1 MIDVILRLRKSFVI
15 PHFQKTW
22 ESQPAIFAA
31 LFLCLG
37 ISGSKLMETLVVA
50 WWPAFAIPA
59 FLLGLYLYGKSN
71 RLSVLWI
78 IGTFFLFLGLHLGS
92 RALLWG
98 NDFQPPINKCVI
110 NATVAKTL
118 GTASNLRTFLLEEGY
133 NCTEATHLPGKGRLA
148 LRDNDSPLIAGDRI
162 EFRSRIRKPL
172 NRGNPG
178 EYDWE
183 IDCKHNEI
191 LWTVSALG
199 PEAIMVLGQGNRLTP
214 HSILFRLRRAMSQF
228 FDDRTGQYSGY
239 FLDGQSVSNVRAIIK
254 GLVLGDLGEI
264 TPDVYK
270 SFVDSGLV
278 HALSA
283 SGLHVAIVMMLVFMG
298 VRAVT
303 WAVPTVLLWLPFKK
317 IGAIASI
324 PAVIIYCLL
333 VGARVPAI
341 RSTIMG
347 LVVAV
352 AILMDRKWHSLNSL
366 AVAAIIILFLYPLS
380 FFTISFQ
387 LSFLAVAGILFLVPP
402 ITKHIYERSH
412 DGKINPVSRTTE
424 IGKYS
429 FPNKVLLSLAVVGLT
444 SFSATLAITPFLLNT
459 FHSFPV
465 YTIPANLLTDAM
477 MTGVLGLSLLASF
490 IGPIWPDSAALI
502 LFPAELLTYLI
513 VQIAQFFSN
522 LPLSTIQIGYLGT
535 AGFIFMCGCVA
546 LIFRSMQVIS
556 RQNIFVAS
564 VASALIVATVVF
576 YSWIEKHR
584 TDLRVTFLNVGK
596 ADAIFLQPPS
606 SKGALIDGGLANQY
620 FDSGRAILL
629 PFLKWSGVRS
639 LDGMVMT
646 HPDMDHMGGLLV
658 TIPQIPPGRLWW
670 NPVEVQSIHL
680 NQILSQ
686 AAQTQAAIVPA
697 DRRLERVKLGSCT
710 LQFLN
715 RPQPTGT
722 YNQVHR
728 NINNAS
734 VVCRLDFGLKSFLFT
749 GDLEREGEDEL
760 LATGLPLKASVL
772 KVGHHG
778 GRTSTSRRFLET
790 VQPEVAVILN
800 EYPANRGSP
809 NKEVLARLESAGV
822 RIFWT
827 GRDGAVIINTDGKT
841 LSINT
846 GRKTMLPGQLRSQ

>member
-1 MIDVILRLRKSFVI
+1 M
-15 PHFQKTW
+15 
-22 ESQPAIFAA
+22 
-31 LFLCLG
+31 
-37 ISGSKLMETLVVA
+37 
-50 WWPAFAIPA
+50 
-59 FLLGLYLYGKSN
+59 
-71 RLSVLWI
+71 
-78 IGTFFLFLGLHLGS
+78 FFLFLGLHLGS
-92 RALLWG
+92 RAFLWEI
-98 NDFQPPINKCVI
+98 DFQPPLYKCVI
-110 NATVAKTL
+110 NATVVKTL
-118 GTASNLRTFLLEEGY
+118 GTGSNLRTFLLENGY
-133 NCTEATHLPGKGRLA
+133 NCTAASDLPGKGRLA
-148 LRDNDSPLIAGDRI
+148 LRDNASPLVAGDRI
-162 EFRSRIRKPL
+162 EFRSRVRKPL

-199 PEAIMVLGQGNRLTP
+199 SEAIIVLRQGNRLAP
-214 HSILFRLRRAMSQF
+214 NSILFRLRQAMSQF

-239 FLDGQSVSNVRAIIK
+239 FLDSESVSNVRAIIK
-254 GLVLGDLGEI
+254 GLVLGDLGEV

-283 SGLHVAIVMMLVFMG
+283 SGLHVAIVMMLVFMV
-298 VRAVT
+298 VRAVV

-347 LVVAV
+347 LVVAA

-366 AVAAIIILFLYPLS
+366 AVAAIIILCLYPLS
-380 FFTISFQ
+380 FFTISCQ
-387 LSFLAVAGILFLVPP
+387 LSFLSVAGILLLVPP
-402 ITKHIYERSH
+402 ITKYIY
-412 DGKINPVSRTTE
+412 GKSQDETLNLDIKTTKA
-424 IGKYS
+424 GK
-429 FPNKVLLSLAVVGLT
+429 FPLPNKVLVSLAVVGIT
-444 SFSATLAITPFLLNT
+444 SFAATLAITPFLLYT

-465 YTIPANLLTDAM
+465 YSIPANLLTDAM

-490 IGPIWPDSAALI
+490 IGPIWPDSAALV

-522 LPLSTIQIGYLGT
+522 LPLSTIRIGYLGT
-535 AGFIFMCGCVA
+535 PGFIFMCGCVT
-546 LIFRSMQVIS
+546 LIFRSVQVIS
-556 RQNIFVAS
+556 RRNIFVAS
-564 VASALIVATVVF
+564 VAAAWIVATVVF
-576 YSWIEKHR
+576 YSWIDKHR

-596 ADAIFLQPPS
+596 ADAIFVQPPN
-606 SKGALIDGGLANQY
+606 SKGMLIDGGLANQY
-620 FDSGRAILL
+620 FDSGRGILI
-629 PFLKWSGVRS
+629 PFLQWSGVRS
-639 LDGMVMT
+639 LDGMLMT

-658 TIPQIPPGRLWW
+658 TIPQIPPIHLWW
-670 NPVEVQSIHL
+670 NPVEVQSTYL
-680 NQILSQ
+680 DQILSR
-686 AAQTQAAIVPA
+686 ATKTQAAIVPA
-697 DRRLERVKLGSCT
+697 DRRLVPLKLGSCT

-715 RPQPTGT
+715 RHQPAEID
-722 YNQVHR
+722 NKVHR

-734 VVCRLDFGLKSFLFT
+734 VVCRLDFGAKSFLFT
-749 GDLEREGEDEL
+749 GDLERDGEEEL
-760 LATGLPLKASVL
+760 LEAGAPLKSSVL

-778 GRTSTSRRFLET
+778 GKTSTSRRFLEA
-790 VQPEVAVILN
+790 VRPDVAVILN
-800 EYPANRGSP
+800 EYPAARGSP

-822 RIFWT
+822 SIFWT

-846 GRKTMLPGQLRSQ
+846 GRKTIFPGKPHSQ